1 MQARQGA
8 VSGHGLPAD
17 LPALVKS
24 EPHTHTAL
32 DALLPQSSLVV
43 LGAQVWFG
51 QPPGKDGAP
60 GVLTAE
66 DVPALKEET
75 FFNSRV
81 INDFEQFFMCFLAT

>member
-8 VSGHGLPAD
+8 VSGRGLLAD

-60 GVLTAE
+60 GVMTAE
-66 DVPALKEET
+66 EEAPARLCQHVQDET
-75 FFNSRV
+75 GGH
-81 INDFEQFFMCFLAT
+81 

>member
-8 VSGHGLPAD
+8 ASRRGRPAD

-32 DALLPQSSLVV
+32 GALLPQSSLVV

-51 QPPGKDGAP
+51 QPLGKDGAP

-66 DVPALKEET
+66 DEAPARLCQPVQDE
-75 FFNSRV
+75 
-81 INDFEQFFMCFLAT
+81 IGGH